1 MKKGKWTIFILCAFF
16 TAGMLMADIAGAR
29 VYLDIYGKSFKKI
42 TVAVPYFKSDKADK
56 LQTDMSDLLNKDL
69 DLSGFF
75 IVAPQSLLDKEF
87 ISEGVEKQEINFG
100 NWRSVGIE
108 LLCKGRLQTK
118 DGEVILEAFLYD
130 TLDGSM
136 MLAKRYRS
144 RQEDWR
150 RLVHRFADD
159 ILLTVTGEKG
169 IMSARIV
176 FVGGRR
182 NLKEVYIADID
193 GFNLRKVTNYN
204 NISVAPAVSPTGR
217 YVAYT
222 SYKGGSPNLYARDM
236 EGNREITVDRSEGM
250 KICSS
255 WLNNSTLVYSHTVG
269 RNSAVLTYNV
279 ETQER
284 RTIMQREGIVTSA
297 SFSPNGSKLLFVSDM
312 YGSPQI
318 FIRDSASGETKR
330 LTYYG
335 NYNSA
340 PSFSPKGDL
349 IVFVSKVEG
358 AFEISVMNA
367 DGSNQ
372 RVLTNGG
379 ALNDSPQFSP
389 CGRYILFSSLVG
401 GRYSLHTMLYNGDNK
416 RLLKFT
422 DSSNEEQPKFAP

>member
-1 MKKGKWTIFILCAFF
+1 MKKGKWIILILCIFF
-16 TAGMLMADIAGAR
+16 TAGIFMTDTAGAR

-42 TVAVPYFKSDKADK
+42 TVAVPFFKSDKADR

-75 IVAPQSLLDKEF
+75 LVAPQSLLDKEF
-87 ISEGVEKQEINFG
+87 INEGVEKQEINFG
-100 NWRSVGIE
+100 GWRSVGIE
-108 LLCKGRLQTK
+108 ILCKGRFQIK

-150 RLVHRFADD
+150 RLVHRLADD

-169 IMSARIV
+169 IMSARVV

-182 NLKEVYIADID
+182 NLKEVYMTDID
-193 GFNLRKVTNYN
+193 GSNLKKITNYN
-204 NISVAPAVSPTGR
+204 NISVAPSVSTNGR
-217 YVAYT
+217 YIAYT
-222 SYKGGSPNLYARDM
+222 SYKEGKPNLYVKDI
-236 EGNREITVDRSEGM
+236 EGNREVYVDRSDGM

-269 RNSAVLTYNV
+269 KNSTIYTYNI
-279 ETQER
+279 ETHEKK
-284 RTIMQREGIVTSA
+284 TILQREGIATSA
-297 SFSPNGSKLLFVSDM
+297 SLSPDGSKLLFVSDM
-312 YGSPQI
+312 YGTPQI
-318 FIRDSASGETKR
+318 FIRDLKSGDIRR

-349 IVFVSKVEG
+349 ITFVSKVEG

-389 CGRYILFSSLVG
+389 CGRYILFSSQVG

-416 RLLKFT
+416 RSLKFT
-422 DSSNEEQPKFAP
+422 DNNEEQPKFAP

>member
-1 MKKGKWTIFILCAFF
+1 MKKAKRMILILCALFA
-16 TAGMLMADIAGAR
+16 AGVFIAGTAEAR

-42 TVAVPYFKSDKADK
+42 TVAVPYFKSDKADR

-87 ISEGVEKQEINFG
+87 LGEGVEKQEINFG
-100 NWRSVGIE
+100 SWRSVGIE
-108 LLCKGRLQTK
+108 LLCKGKFQIK
-118 DGEVILEAFLYD
+118 DGELIFEAFLYD

-150 RLVHRFADD
+150 RLVHRLADD
-159 ILLTVTGEKG
+159 ILLTVTGDKG
-169 IMSARIV
+169 IMSSRIV

-182 NLKEVYIADID
+182 GLKEIYMADID
-193 GFNLRKVTNYN
+193 GFNLKKITNYN
-204 NISVAPAVSPTGR
+204 NISVAPSVSPSGR
-217 YVAYT
+217 YIAFT
-222 SYKGGSPNLYARDM
+222 SYKEGRPNLYVKDM
-236 EGNREITVDRSEGM
+236 EGGREIVADRSDGM
-250 KICSS
+250 KVCSS
-255 WLNNSTLVYSHTVG
+255 WFNNSTLVYSHTAG
-269 RNSAVLTYNV
+269 KHSTIYTYNV
-279 ETQER
+279 ATGER
-284 RTIMQREGIVTSA
+284 RTILQREGIVTSA

-318 FIRDSASGETKR
+318 FARDTASGDIKR

-349 IVFVSKVEG
+349 ITFVSQIEG

-389 CGRYILFSSLVG
+389 CGRYILYCSQIG
-401 GRYSLHTMLYNGDNK
+401 GRYSLHIMLYNGENK

-422 DSSNEEQPKFAP
+422 DNNEEQPRFAP

>member
-1 MKKGKWTIFILCAFF
+1 MKKGKWIIFTLCALF
-16 TAGMLMADIAGAR
+16 TAGMFMADAAGAR

-42 TVAVPYFKSDKADK
+42 TVAVPYFKSEKADR

-87 ISEGVEKQEINFG
+87 INEGVEKQEINFG
-100 NWRSVGIE
+100 SWRSVGIE
-108 LLCKGRLQTK
+108 LLCKGRLQFK

-169 IMSARIV
+169 IMSSRIV
-176 FVGGRR
+176 FVGGKR
-182 NLKEVYIADID
+182 NLKEIYITDID

-217 YVAYT
+217 YIAYT
-222 SYKGGSPNLYARDM
+222 SYKGGSPNLYAKDM
-236 EGNREITVDRSEGM
+236 EGNREIAVDRSDGM

-269 RNSAVLTYNV
+269 KNSTVYTYNV

-284 RTIMQREGIVTSA
+284 RTIVQREGIVTSA

-318 FIRDSASGETKR
+318 FIRDSASGEIKR

-349 IVFVSKVEG
+349 ITFVSKIEG

-401 GRYSLHTMLYNGDNK
+401 GRYSLHTMLHNGENK

-422 DSSNEEQPKFAP
+422 DTNEEQPKFAP

>member
-1 MKKGKWTIFILCAFF
+1 MKKGRLIIFILCGLF
-16 TAGMLMADIAGAR
+16 TAGMLMADFAGAR

-42 TVAVPYFKSDKADK
+42 TVAVPNFKSEKADR

-75 IVAPQSLLDKEF
+75 IVAPQSLFDKEF
-87 ISEGVEKQEINFG
+87 LNEGVEKQEINFG
-100 NWRSVGIE
+100 SWRSVGVE
-108 LLCKGRLQTK
+108 LLCKGRLLLK
-118 DGEVILEAFLYD
+118 NGEVTLEAFLYD

-144 RQEDWR
+144 REEDWR

-169 IMSARIV
+169 IMSSRIV
-176 FVGGRR
+176 FVSGRR

-193 GFNLRKVTNYN
+193 GFNLKKVTNHN

-217 YVAYT
+217 YIAYT
-222 SYKGGSPNLYARDM
+222 SYKGGGPNLYVKDM
-236 EGNREITVDRSEGM
+236 DANREITVDISEGM

-255 WLNNSTLVYSHTVG
+255 WLNNATLVYSHTVG
-269 RNSAVLTYNV
+269 RYSTIYTYNV
-279 ETQER
+279 ETKEKR
-284 RTIMQREGIVTSA
+284 SIMQREGIITSV
-297 SFSPNGSKLLFVSDM
+297 SFSPNGSKLVFVSDM

-318 FIRDSASGETKR
+318 FIRDSASGEIKR

-349 IVFVSKVEG
+349 ITFVSKIEG
-358 AFEISVMNA
+358 AFEISVMDVN
-367 DGSNQ
+367 GGNQ

-389 CGRYILFSSLVG
+389 CGRYLLFSSLVG
-401 GRYSLHTMLYNGDNK
+401 GRYSLHTMLFNGENK

-422 DSSNEEQPKFAP
+422 DNNEEQPKFAP

>member
-1 MKKGKWTIFILCAFF
+1 MKKGKWIILALCALF
-16 TAGMLMADIAGAR
+16 TAGVFMADAAGAR

-42 TVAVPYFKSDKADK
+42 TVAVPFFKSDKADR

-87 ISEGVEKQEINFG
+87 LNEGVEKQEINFG

-108 LLCKGRLQTK
+108 LLCKGRFQLK

-136 MLAKRYRS
+136 LLAKRYRS
-144 RQEDWR
+144 RREDWR

-159 ILLTVTGEKG
+159 ILLTVTGDKG
-169 IMSARIV
+169 IMSSRVV

-182 NLKEVYIADID
+182 NLKEVYMADID
-193 GFNLRKVTNYN
+193 GFNLKKITNYN
-204 NISVAPAVSPTGR
+204 SISVAPSISPNGR
-217 YVAYT
+217 YIAYT
-222 SYKGGSPNLYARDM
+222 SYKEGKPNLYVKDI
-236 EGNREITVDRSEGM
+236 EGNREIAVDRNEGM

-255 WLNNSTLVYSHTVG
+255 WLNNATLVYSHTVG
-269 RNSAVLTYNV
+269 RNSTIHTYNV

-284 RTIMQREGIVTSA
+284 RTILQREGIVTSA

-318 FIRDSASGETKR
+318 FIRDSASGEIKR

-349 IVFVSKVEG
+349 ITFVSKIEG

-389 CGRYILFSSLVG
+389 CGRYILFSSHVG
-401 GRYSLHTMLYNGDNK
+401 GRYGLHTMLYNGENK
-416 RLLKFT
+416 RSLKFT
-422 DSSNEEQPKFAP
+422 DGNEEQAKFAP

>member
-1 MKKGKWTIFILCAFF
+1 MKKGKWTTFILCTLFATGIF
-16 TAGMLMADIAGAR
+16 TADVAGAR

-42 TVAVPYFKSDKADK
+42 TVAVPYFKSDKADR

-87 ISEGVEKQEINFG
+87 LNEGVEKQEINFG
-100 NWRSVGIE
+100 SWRSVGIE
-108 LLCKGRLQTK
+108 LLCKGRFQLK
-118 DGEVILEAFLYD
+118 DNEVVLEAFLYD
-130 TLDGSM
+130 TLDGSL

-159 ILLTVTGEKG
+159 ILLTVTGDKG
-169 IMSARIV
+169 IMSSRVI

-182 NLKEVYIADID
+182 NLKEIYMADID
-193 GFNLRKVTNYN
+193 GFNLRKITSYN
-204 NISVAPAVSPTGR
+204 SITVAPSISPTGR
-217 YVAYT
+217 YIAYT
-222 SYKGGSPNLYARDM
+222 SYKEGRPNLYVKDTD
-236 EGNREITVDRSEGM
+236 GSREINVDRSDGM

-255 WLNNSTLVYSHTVG
+255 WLNNSTLVYSHTSG
-269 RNSAVLTYNV
+269 RNSTIYTYNI
-279 ETQER
+279 ETGEK

-312 YGSPQI
+312 FGSPQI
-318 FIRDSASGETKR
+318 FIRDSASGEIKR

-335 NYNSA
+335 SYNSA

-349 IVFVSKVEG
+349 ITFVSKIEG

-379 ALNDSPQFSP
+379 SLNDSPQFSP
-389 CGRYILFSSLVG
+389 CGRYILFSSQAG
-401 GRYSLHTMLYNGDNK
+401 GRYGLYTMLYNGENK
-416 RLLKFT
+416 RALKFT
-422 DSSNEEQPKFAP
+422 DGNEEQAKFAP

>member
-1 MKKGKWTIFILCAFF
+1 MKKGKWITLTLCVIF
-16 TAGMLMADIAGAR
+16 TAGVFMAEAAEAR

-42 TVAVPYFKSDKADK
+42 TVAVPYFKSDKADR

-87 ISEGVEKQEINFG
+87 LNEGVEKQEINFG
-100 NWRSVGIE
+100 SWRSVGIE
-108 LLCKGRLQTK
+108 LLCKGKFQLK

-150 RLVHRFADD
+150 RLVHRLADD
-159 ILLTVTGEKG
+159 ILLTVTGDKG
-169 IMSARIV
+169 IMSSRVV
-176 FVGGRR
+176 FVSGRR
-182 NLKEVYIADID
+182 NLKEVYMADID
-193 GFNLRKVTNYN
+193 GFNLKKITNYN
-204 NISVAPAVSPTGR
+204 SISVAPSVSPNGR
-217 YVAYT
+217 YIAYT
-222 SYKGGSPNLYARDM
+222 SYKDGRPNLYVKDM
-236 EGNREITVDRSEGM
+236 EGGKEIYVDRNDGM

-269 RNSAVLTYNV
+269 KNSTIYTYNIATK
-279 ETQER
+279 EK
-284 RTIMQREGIVTSA
+284 RTILQREGIATSA
-297 SFSPNGSKLLFVSDM
+297 SFSPDGSKLLFVSDM

-318 FIRDSASGETKR
+318 FVRDTASGDIKR

-349 IVFVSKVEG
+349 ITFVSKIEG
-358 AFEISVMNA
+358 AFEISIMNA

-389 CGRYILFSSLVG
+389 CGRYILFSSQAG
-401 GRYSLHTMLYNGDNK
+401 GRYSLHTMLYNGENK

-422 DSSNEEQPKFAP
+422 DNNEEQPKFAP